1 MKMTKPEHRE
11 TERNTA
17 GNANELKTPLL
28 SAYARKF
35 LIRGFRYAF
44 IIAGAAIVLFPI
56 YLMITT
62 SLKPRIDAFAIPPE
76 WLFVPT
82 FESYVIVLLEENFLR
97 YFANS
102 ITVAIGAT
110 VGSVLMAAAAAYG
123 IVRFNARGTGA
134 FLALTLILKMIPEV
148 ILLVPVFLLWNS
160 LGLINTRIG
169 LILVYVALNLAFNIW
184 IIRAFM
190 MDIPREL
197 EQSAEID
204 GCSEFTIFTRIML
217 PLVAPGMSVAAIF
230 TFRLAWNEFIL
241 GLALT
246 DRLTRTLPVAVS
258 NYITD
263 VGVQWGPITAI
274 ATLIAVPAFLFTFF
288 SARSLIS
295 GLTAGAVKG

>member
-1 MKMTKPEHRE
+1 MGTQASTSHEKPETSE
-11 TERNTA
+11 E
-17 GNANELKTPLL
+17 
-28 SAYARKF
+28 ARKPRQPI
-35 LIRGFRYAF
+35 LKAHTRKLVIRGMRYAF
-44 IIAGAAIVLFPI
+44 IIVGALVVLFPI

-62 SLKPRIDAFAIPPE
+62 SLKPRVLAFAIPPH
-76 WLFVPT
+76 WTFIPT
-82 FESYVIVLLEENFLR
+82 LGSYQIVLFQANFVR
-97 YFANS
+97 FFFNS
-102 ITVAIGAT
+102 LTVALGAT
-110 VGSVLMAAAAAYG
+110 LGSVLIAALASYG
-123 IVRFNARGTGA
+123 LVRFQIRGGGV

-204 GCSEFTIFTRIML
+204 GCPELTIFSRIML

-230 TFRLAWNEFIL
+230 TFRLAWNEFVL

-246 DRLTRTLPVAVS
+246 DRFTRTLPVAVS

-274 ATLIAVPAFLFTFF
+274 ATIIAVPAFLFTFF
-288 SARSLIS
+288 AARSLIS